1 MKPVYEYKM
10 LFGKGFRVI
19 DLYRDLN
26 GCGVVLYARVSNQVS
41 FSLRHSYMGGGCH
54 ASHVSTG
61 GGVVDSNLL
70 SLLIGVADFQRVAEE
85 VLPIG

>member
-1 MKPVYEYKM
+1 M

-19 DLYRDLN
+19 YGHRNLYGRA
-26 GCGVVLYARVSNQVS
+26 VVLYARVSNQVS
-41 FSLRHSYMGGGCH
+41 FSLRHSYMGGGCR
-54 ASHVSTG
+54 AFHVSTG

-70 SLLIGVADFQRVAEE
+70 SLLIGVADYQTIAEE

>member
-1 MKPVYEYKM
+1 M

-19 DLYRDLN
+19 DGHRNLY
-26 GCGVVLYARVSNQVS
+26 GCIVVLYARVSNQVS

-61 GGVVDSNLL
+61 GGVVDSYLL
-70 SLLIGVADFQRVAEE
+70 SLLIGVADLQSIAEE
-85 VLPIG
+85 VLSIG